1 MGSNGGTTGVR
12 LAAVLHLRLYGGDD
26 AGAALRGKLILIP
39 NPRDMVAVLAE
50 LAKHKNHM
58 FPSVNTLFNGLAN
71 HPDFNKVDWSSL
83 VVSTGG
89 GTAVQSTVAKL
100 WFEKTGCAISKGY
113 GLSETSPIATSNPA
127 TATEYSGSIGVPISS
142 TWRVPR

>member
-1 MGSNGGTTGVR
+1 M
-12 LAAVLHLRLYGGDD
+12 
-26 AGAALRGKLILIP
+26 ILIP